1 MELDLTGLSDEEVK
15 AKYDSAS
22 AKAQELN
29 SKETSSSAAE
39 LSAFVTELE
48 TTVAEAEAAKAEL
61 SARAEV
67 KEKAEALKAK
77 TAEFAAEKEAELSAA
92 EEAKA
97 QALEAEKAA
106 IREEAKAEALAEIE
120 AAKAEAEVEVK
131 EEEVEAE
138 AKISPKG
145 AEVPEAQAPV
155 AKAEEAEEE
164 KVVALVASADIP
176 GVASGTTLTGTSL
189 GKAMF
194 DRRQQIKGGGSD
206 GEFVL
211 VASATAEYDDDRTLT
226 GDWESDQE
234 KIKNVTGT
242 DVIVASGGI
251 CSPTEA
257 YYGLELL
264 SGAARPVKDALPGF
278 GATRGGLR
286 FMAPPSIADLIGS
299 ARVTTEAED
308 TTGYGGSNGSL
319 TDPKPSVAVTCG
331 SITEVVVDAIS
342 SIITV
347 GNLNART
354 YPELVEVWTKLA
366 AAQHARVAET
376 NLIDKIAAIATD
388 VTDAKAYGATGSLLG
403 TVSKA
408 VAGFK
413 SRHRIT
419 GGVNL
424 RAAFPEW
431 TKELL
436 RTDIAREAPGDGLGR
451 YTVTDADIN
460 SWFNVRGIS
469 PIFYVDTRTGAGMA
483 YGAQTAGAVTDF
495 PATIEWF
502 LWVEGS
508 FIFVDGGTLNL
519 GLVRDSTLNSTNDY
533 SVFVETFENLAFVG
547 HEALQVTST
556 LQPDGSGPAL
566 QTIVTTQSNPTR
578 QKRGRQPRGYLPFLC
593 P

>member
-1 MELDLTGLSDEEVK
+1 MEFDLTGLSDEEVK
-15 AKYDSAS
+15 AKFDSAS

-29 SKETSSSAAE
+29 SKETSSNAAE
-39 LSAFVTELE
+39 LSAFVSELE
-48 TTVAEAEAAKAEL
+48 VAVAEVEATKAEL

-77 TAEFAAEKEAELSAA
+77 TAEFAAEGEAEA
-92 EEAKA
+92 AKA
-97 QALEAEKAA
+97 QAEKAEAEKAEIERIKA
-106 IREEAKAEALAEIE
+106 EAKAEALAEFE
-120 AAKAEAEVEVK
+120 AAKAEVTP
-131 EEEVEAE
+131 EVEAE

-155 AKAEEAEEE
+155 AKTEEAEEE

-176 GVASGTTLTGTSL
+176 NVSAGTTLEGVSL
-189 GKAMF
+189 GQAMF

-211 VASATAEYDDDRTLT
+211 VASATAEYDADRTLT

-264 SGAARPVKDALPGF
+264 SGADRPVKAALPGF

-286 FMAPPSIADLIGS
+286 FMAPPSISDLVGS

-308 TTGYGGSNGSL
+308 AIGYIGSNSSL
-319 TDPKPSVAVTCG
+319 TAAKPSVAVSCG
-331 SITEVVVDAIS
+331 AITEVVVDAIS
-342 SIITV
+342 SILTV
-347 GNLNART
+347 GNMNART
-354 YPELVEVWTKLA
+354 YPELVDVWTKLA
-366 AAQHARVAET
+366 ASQHARVAET
-376 NLIDKIAAIATD
+376 NLLDKIAAAATD

-419 GGVNL
+419 SGVNL
-424 RAAFPEW
+424 RAAFPAW

-451 YTVTDADIN
+451 YAVTDAEIM
-460 SWFNVRGIS
+460 SWFNVRGVS

-483 YGAQTAGAVTDF
+483 YGSQGVAAVTDF

-533 SVFVETFENLAFVG
+533 SLFVETFENLAFVG

-566 QTIVTTQSNPTR
+566 QTIVTT
-578 QKRGRQPRGYLPFLC
+578 
-593 P
+593 

>member
-1 MELDLTGLSDEEVK
+1 MEFDLTGLSDEEVK
-15 AKYDSAS
+15 AKFDSAS

-29 SKETSSSAAE
+29 SKETSSNAAE
-39 LSAFVTELE
+39 LSAFVAELE

-92 EEAKA
+92 EAAKA
-97 QALEAEKAA
+97 EALEAEKAK

-120 AAKAEAEVEVK
+120 AAKAEAEITAEAEV
-131 EEEVEAE
+131 EVEAE

-176 GVASGTTLTGTSL
+176 GVSSGTTLEGVSL
-189 GKAMF
+189 GKALF

-211 VASATAEYDDDRTLT
+211 VASATAEYEDDRILT

-264 SGAARPVKDALPGF
+264 SGADRPVKAALPGF

-286 FMAPPSIADLIGS
+286 FMAPPSISDLVGS

-308 TTGYGGSNGSL
+308 AAGYIGSNDSL
-319 TDPKPSVAVTCG
+319 TAIKPSVAVSCG
-331 SITEVVVDAIS
+331 AITEVVVDAIS
-342 SIITV
+342 SILTV
-347 GNLNART
+347 GNMNART

-376 NLIDKIAAIATD
+376 NLLDKIAAVATD

-419 GGVNL
+419 SGVNL
-424 RAAFPEW
+424 RAAFPAW

-451 YTVTDADIN
+451 YAVTDAEIM

-483 YGAQTAGAVTDF
+483 YGAQGVAAVTDF
-495 PATIEWF
+495 PSTIEWF

-533 SVFVETFENLAFVG
+533 SLFVETFENLAFVG

-566 QTIVTTQSNPTR
+566 QTIVTT
-578 QKRGRQPRGYLPFLC
+578 
-593 P
+593 

>member
-1 MELDLTGLSDEEVK
+1 MEFDLTGLSDEEVK
-15 AKYDSAS
+15 AKFDSAS

-29 SKETSSSAAE
+29 SKETSSNAAE
-39 LSAFVTELE
+39 LSAFVSELE
-48 TTVAEAEAAKAEL
+48 VAVAEVEATKAEL

-77 TAEFAAEKEAELSAA
+77 TAEFAAEGEAEA
-92 EEAKA
+92 AKA
-97 QALEAEKAA
+97 QAEKAEAEKAEIERIKA
-106 IREEAKAEALAEIE
+106 EAKAEALAEFE
-120 AAKAEAEVEVK
+120 AAKAEVTP
-131 EEEVEAE
+131 EVEAE

-155 AKAEEAEEE
+155 AKTEEAEEE

-176 GVASGTTLTGTSL
+176 NVSAGTTLEGVSL
-189 GKAMF
+189 GQAMF

-211 VASATAEYDDDRTLT
+211 VASATAEYDADRTLT

-264 SGAARPVKDALPGF
+264 SGADRPVKAALPGF

-286 FMAPPSIADLIGS
+286 FMAPPSISDLVGS

-308 TTGYGGSNGSL
+308 AIGYIGSNSSL
-319 TDPKPSVAVTCG
+319 TAAKPSVAVSCG
-331 SITEVVVDAIS
+331 AITEVVVDAIS
-342 SIITV
+342 SILTV
-347 GNLNART
+347 GNMNART
-354 YPELVEVWTKLA
+354 YPELVDVWTKLA

-376 NLIDKIAAIATD
+376 NLLDKIAAAATD

-419 GGVNL
+419 SGVNL
-424 RAAFPEW
+424 RAAFPAW

-451 YTVTDADIN
+451 YAVTDAEIM
-460 SWFNVRGIS
+460 SWFNVRGVS

-483 YGAQTAGAVTDF
+483 YGAQTATAVTDF

-533 SVFVETFENLAFVG
+533 SLFVETFENLAFVG

-566 QTIVTTQSNPTR
+566 QTIVTT
-578 QKRGRQPRGYLPFLC
+578 
-593 P
+593 

>member
-1 MELDLTGLSDEEVK
+1 MEFDLTGLSDEEVK
-15 AKYDSAS
+15 AKFDSAS

-29 SKETSSSAAE
+29 SKETSSNAAE
-39 LSAFVTELE
+39 LSAFVAELE
-48 TTVAEAEAAKAEL
+48 STVAEAEAAKAEL

-77 TAEFAAEKEAELSAA
+77 TAEFAAEAEVEAAKVEALKA
-92 EEAKA
+92 EAK
-97 QALEAEKAA
+97 QAEIEQIKAD
-106 IREEAKAEALAEIE
+106 AKAEALAEIE
-120 AAKAEAEVEVK
+120 AAKAEVAPEAEAEVEV
-131 EEEVEAE
+131 E

-155 AKAEEAEEE
+155 AKAEEVEEE

-176 GVASGTTLTGTSL
+176 GVASGTTLEGVSL
-189 GKAMF
+189 GKALF

-211 VASATAEYDDDRTLT
+211 VASASADYEDARTLT

-264 SGAARPVKDALPGF
+264 SGADRPVKAALPAF

-286 FMAPPSIADLIGS
+286 FMAPPSISDLVGS
-299 ARVTTEAED
+299 ARVTTEAQD
-308 TTGYGGSNGSL
+308 TTGYVGSNNSL
-319 TDPKPSVAVTCG
+319 TAAKPSVAVSCG

-347 GNLNART
+347 GNMNART
-354 YPELVEVWTKLA
+354 YPELVDTWTKLA

-376 NLIDKIAAIATD
+376 NLLDKIAASATD
-388 VTDAKAYGATGSLLG
+388 VTDSKAYGATGSLLG

-419 GGVNL
+419 SGVNL
-424 RAAFPEW
+424 RAAFPAW

-451 YTVTDADIN
+451 YAVTDAEIM
-460 SWFNVRGIS
+460 SWFNVRGVS

-483 YGAQTAGAVTDF
+483 YGSQGVAAVTDF
-495 PATIEWF
+495 PSTIEWF

-533 SVFVETFENLAFVG
+533 SLFVETFENLAFVG

-566 QTIVTTQSNPTR
+566 QTIVTT
-578 QKRGRQPRGYLPFLC
+578 
-593 P
+593 

>member
-1 MELDLTGLSDEEVK
+1 MEFDLTGLSDEEVK
-15 AKYDSAS
+15 AKFDSAS
-22 AKAQELN
+22 AKALELN

-39 LSAFVTELE
+39 LSAFVSELE
-48 TTVAEAEAAKAEL
+48 VTVAEVEATKAEL

-77 TAEFAAEKEAELSAA
+77 TAEFAAEAEVEAAKVEAA
-92 EEAKA
+92 KAEAKK
-97 QALEAEKAA
+97 AEIEQIKAD
-106 IREEAKAEALAEIE
+106 AKAEALAEVAE
-120 AAKAEAEVEVK
+120 AAKAEVA
-131 EEEVEAE
+131 EEVEAEVTPE

-155 AKAEEAEEE
+155 AKAEEVEEE

-176 GVASGTTLTGTSL
+176 NVPAGTSLEGVSL

-211 VASATAEYDDDRTLT
+211 VASATAEYDADRTLT

-264 SGAARPVKDALPGF
+264 SGADRPVKAALPGF

-286 FMAPPSIADLIGS
+286 FMAPPSISDLVGS
-299 ARVTTEAED
+299 ARVTTEAQD
-308 TTGYGGSNGSL
+308 AAGYIGSNNSL
-319 TDPKPSVAVTCG
+319 TAAKPSVAVSCG
-331 SITEVVVDAIS
+331 AITEVVVDAIS
-342 SIITV
+342 SILTV
-347 GNLNART
+347 GNMNART
-354 YPELVEVWTKLA
+354 YPELVDVWTKLA

-376 NLIDKIAAIATD
+376 NLLDKIAASATD

-419 GGVNL
+419 SGVNL
-424 RAAFPEW
+424 RAAFPAW

-451 YTVTDADIN
+451 YAVTDAEIM
-460 SWFNVRGIS
+460 SWFNVRGVS
-469 PIFYVDTRTGAGMA
+469 PIFYVDTRTGAGMS
-483 YGAQTAGAVTDF
+483 YGSQGVAAVTDF
-495 PATIEWF
+495 PSTIEWF

-533 SVFVETFENLAFVG
+533 SLFVETFENLAFVG

-566 QTIVTTQSNPTR
+566 QTIVTT
-578 QKRGRQPRGYLPFLC
+578 
-593 P
+593 

>member
-1 MELDLTGLSDEEVK
+1 MEFDLTGLSDEEVK
-15 AKYDSAS
+15 AKFDSAS

-29 SKETSSSAAE
+29 SKETSSNAAE
-39 LSAFVTELE
+39 LSAFVAELE
-48 TTVAEAEAAKAEL
+48 STVAEAEAAKAEL

-97 QALEAEKAA
+97 QALEAEKAK

-120 AAKAEAEVEVK
+120 AAKVTEEIKA
-131 EEEVEAE
+131 EEEVEVE

-155 AKAEEAEEE
+155 AKAEEVEEE

-176 GVASGTTLTGTSL
+176 GVASGTTLEGVSL
-189 GKAMF
+189 GKALF

-211 VASATAEYDDDRTLT
+211 VASASADYEDARTLT

-264 SGAARPVKDALPGF
+264 SGADRPVKAALPAF

-286 FMAPPSIADLIGS
+286 FMAPPSISDLVGS
-299 ARVTTEAED
+299 ARVTTEAQD
-308 TTGYGGSNGSL
+308 ATGYIGSNNSL
-319 TDPKPSVAVTCG
+319 TAAKPSVAVSCG

-347 GNLNART
+347 GNMNART
-354 YPELVEVWTKLA
+354 YPELVDTWTKLA

-376 NLIDKIAAIATD
+376 NLLDKIAASATD

-408 VAGFK
+408 VAGYK

-419 GGVNL
+419 SGVNL
-424 RAAFPEW
+424 RAAFPAW

-451 YTVTDADIN
+451 YSVTDADIV
-460 SWFNVRGIS
+460 SWFNVRGVS

-483 YGAQTAGAVTDF
+483 YGSQAATAVTDF
-495 PATIEWF
+495 PSTIEWF
-502 LWVEGS
+502 LWVEGA

-533 SVFVETFENLAFVG
+533 SLFVETFENLAFVG

-566 QTIVTTQSNPTR
+566 QTIVTT
-578 QKRGRQPRGYLPFLC
+578 
-593 P
+593 

>member
-1 MELDLTGLSDEEVK
+1 MEFDLAGLSDEEVK
-15 AKYDSAS
+15 AKFDAAS
-22 AKAQELN
+22 AKALELN

-39 LSAFVTELE
+39 LSAFVSELE
-48 TTVAEAEAAKAEL
+48 ATVAEVEATKAEL

-77 TAEFAAEKEAELSAA
+77 TAELAAQAEVEA
-92 EEAKA
+92 AKA
-97 QALEAEKAA
+97 EAEKAEA
-106 IREEAKAEALAEIE
+106 EKAEIERIKAEAKAEALAEVEE
-120 AAKAEAEVEVK
+120 AAKAEAVK
-131 EEEVEAE
+131 EEVEAVE
-138 AKISPKG
+138 AKISPKDV
-145 AEVPEAQAPV
+145 EVPEAQAPV
-155 AKAEEAEEE
+155 AKAEEVEEE

-176 GVASGTTLTGTSL
+176 NVASGTELSMKDL
-189 GKAMF
+189 GKALF
-194 DRRQQIKGGGSD
+194 DRRSHIKGGGSD

-211 VASATAEYDDDRTLT
+211 VASADAQYSEDRTLT

-251 CSPTEA
+251 CAPTEA

-264 SGAARPVKDALPGF
+264 SGADRPVKAALPAF

-286 FMAPPSIADLIGS
+286 FMAPPSISDLVGS
-299 ARVTTEAED
+299 ARVTTEAQD
-308 TTGYGGSNGSL
+308 TAGYIGSNDSL
-319 TDPKPSVAVTCG
+319 TAAKPSVRVSCG

-342 SIITV
+342 SILTV
-347 GNLNART
+347 GNMNART
-354 YPELVEVWTKLA
+354 YPELVETWTKLA

-376 NLIDKIAAIATD
+376 NLLDKIAASATD

-419 GGVNL
+419 SGVNL
-424 RAAFPEW
+424 RAAFPAW

-436 RTDIAREAPGDGLGR
+436 RTDIAREAPGDGLVR
-451 YTVTDADIN
+451 YAVTDAEIIN
-460 SWFNVRGIS
+460 WFNVRGVS
-469 PIFYVDTRTGAGMA
+469 PIFYVDTRTGAGMS
-483 YGAQTAGAVTDF
+483 YGSQGAAAVTDF
-495 PATIEWF
+495 PSTIEWF

-533 SVFVETFENLAFVG
+533 SLFVETFENLAFVG

-566 QTIVTTQSNPTR
+566 QTIVTT
-578 QKRGRQPRGYLPFLC
+578 
-593 P
+593 

>member
-1 MELDLTGLSDEEVK
+1 MEFDLTGLSDEEVK
-15 AKYDSAS
+15 AKFDSAS

-29 SKETSSSAAE
+29 SKETSSNAAE
-39 LSAFVTELE
+39 LSAFVSELE
-48 TTVAEAEAAKAEL
+48 VAVAEVEATKAEL

-77 TAEFAAEKEAELSAA
+77 TAEFAAEGEAEA
-92 EEAKA
+92 AKA
-97 QALEAEKAA
+97 QAEKAEAEKAEIERIKA
-106 IREEAKAEALAEIE
+106 EAKAEALAEFE
-120 AAKAEAEVEVK
+120 AAKAEVTP
-131 EEEVEAE
+131 EVEAE

-155 AKAEEAEEE
+155 AKTEEAEEE

-176 GVASGTTLTGTSL
+176 NVSAGTTLEGVSL
-189 GKAMF
+189 GQAMF

-211 VASATAEYDDDRTLT
+211 VASATAEYDADRTLT

-264 SGAARPVKDALPGF
+264 SGADRPVKAALPGF

-286 FMAPPSIADLIGS
+286 FMAPPSISDLVGS

-308 TTGYGGSNGSL
+308 AIGYIGSNSSL
-319 TDPKPSVAVTCG
+319 TAAKPSVAVSCG
-331 SITEVVVDAIS
+331 AITEVVVDAIS
-342 SIITV
+342 SILTV
-347 GNLNART
+347 GNMNART
-354 YPELVEVWTKLA
+354 YPELVDVWTKLA

-376 NLIDKIAAIATD
+376 NLLDKIAAAATD

-419 GGVNL
+419 SGVNL
-424 RAAFPEW
+424 RAAFPAW

-451 YTVTDADIN
+451 YAVTDAEIM
-460 SWFNVRGIS
+460 SWFNVRGVS
-469 PIFYVDTRTGAGMA
+469 PIFYVDTRTGAGMS
-483 YGAQTAGAVTDF
+483 YGSQGVAAVTDF
-495 PATIEWF
+495 PSTIEWF

-533 SVFVETFENLAFVG
+533 SLFVETFENLAFVG

-566 QTIVTTQSNPTR
+566 QTIVTT
-578 QKRGRQPRGYLPFLC
+578 
-593 P
+593 